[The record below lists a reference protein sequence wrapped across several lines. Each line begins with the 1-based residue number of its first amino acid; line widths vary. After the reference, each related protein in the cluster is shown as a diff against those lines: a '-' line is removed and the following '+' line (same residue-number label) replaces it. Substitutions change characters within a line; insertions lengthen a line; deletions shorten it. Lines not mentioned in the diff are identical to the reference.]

1 MDIYKKKKDMRK
13 YVIGGL
19 VTIVVLG
26 LFSYTST
33 NGDNISNREQ
43 TNYNIPLK
51 QKKVISTENIGYVN
65 KLIQNGYVLQ
75 FVTERQ
81 WGTPDSR
88 ARYTL
93 VKY

>member
-1 MDIYKKKKDMRK
+1 MRK

-19 VTIVVLG
+19 VTITLLG
-26 LFSYTST
+26 LFSYNTSDGNRA
-33 NGDNISNREQ
+33 NGGLERVV
-43 TNYNIPLK
+43 YNIPLK
-51 QKKVISTENIGYVN
+51 QKKVISTENIEYVN

>member
-1 MDIYKKKKDMRK
+1 MRK

-19 VTIVVLG
+19 LTIALLG
-26 LFSYTST
+26 LFSYKSSDDDSA
-33 NGDNISNREQ
+33 GGLGRVV
-43 TNYNIPLK
+43 YNIPLK
-51 QKKVISTENIGYVN
+51 QKKVISTENIEYVN

>member
-1 MDIYKKKKDMRK
+1 MRK

-19 VTIVVLG
+19 VTIALLG
-26 LFSYTST
+26 LFSYNKS
-33 NGDNISNREQ
+33 NGDRVNGGLERVV
-43 TNYNIPLK
+43 YNIPLK
-51 QKKVISTENIGYVN
+51 QKKVISTENIEYVN

>member
-1 MDIYKKKKDMRK
+1 MRK

-19 VTIVVLG
+19 VTIALLG
-26 LFSYTST
+26 LFSYNKS
-33 NGDNISNREQ
+33 NGDRVNGGLERVV
-43 TNYNIPLK
+43 YNIPLK
-51 QKKVISTENIGYVN
+51 QKRVISTENIGYVN

-81 WGTPDSR
+81 WGTGDSH

>member
-1 MDIYKKKKDMRK
+1 MRK

-19 VTIVVLG
+19 VTIALLG
-26 LFSYTST
+26 CYSYNTS
-33 NGDNISNREQ
+33 NGDRANGGLERVV
-43 TNYNIPLK
+43 YNIPLK
-51 QKKVISTENIGYVN
+51 QKKVISTENINYVN

-81 WGTPDSR
+81 WGTPDSHT
-88 ARYTL
+88 RYTL

>member
-1 MDIYKKKKDMRK
+1 MRK

-19 VTIVVLG
+19 VAIALLG

-33 NGDNISNREQ
+33 NGDSISNREQ

-51 QKKVISTENIGYVN
+51 QKKVISTENINYVN

-81 WGTPDSR
+81 WGTGDSN

>member
-1 MDIYKKKKDMRK
+1 MRK

-19 VTIVVLG
+19 VTIALLG

-33 NGDNISNREQ
+33 NGDSISNREQ

>member
-1 MDIYKKKKDMRK
+1 MRK

-19 VTIVVLG
+19 VTIALLG
-26 LFSYTST
+26 LFSYNKS
-33 NGDNISNREQ
+33 NGDRVNGGLERVV
-43 TNYNIPLK
+43 YNIPLK
-51 QKKVISTENIGYVN
+51 QKRVISTENIGYVN

-81 WGTPDSR
+81 WGTGDSN